1 MDFEVLANLNWR
13 WVLIALVVLLALYV
27 VVAFL
32 RIRRLKQRGKSVTN
46 AVEPFVAQTAVAAYK
61 AVQQPDSSDVPV
73 ALATEPEPL
82 AAPSQAAF
90 PWNEPPP
97 EIPGRIRQFPSVL

>member
-32 RIRRLKQRGKSVTN
+32 RIRRLKQRGKSVTR
-46 AVEPFVAQTAVAAYK
+46 QMR
-61 AVQQPDSSDVPV
+61 SSRLLRRLP
-73 ALATEPEPL
+73 
-82 AAPSQAAF
+82 
-90 PWNEPPP
+90 
-97 EIPGRIRQFPSVL
+97 